1 MIAHRTCPLCEAT
14 CGLAIEVA
22 DGRVERIRGDAG
34 DVFSHGFLCPKG
46 VSLKPLHEDPDR
58 LRVPLVDGD
67 EATWGEAFAVID
79 ERLGAVR
86 LIQAEAEARSNELI
100 AASLENNPELLQ
112 YQYILKLSPGVQ
124 TIFIPSG
131 NQFILPLIGTPGL
144 NYQLQTS
151 TNLINWNV
159 LTNVLLTNST
169 ASFIDS
175 DILNYPRRFYR
186 LLGP

>member
-46 VSLKPLHEDPDR
+46 VALKPLHEDPDR

-86 LIQAEAEARSNELI
+86 
-100 AASLENNPELLQ
+100 AAGGDDSVAVYLGNPTAHSFSALL
-112 YQYILKLSPGVQ
+112 YSRPLLKAL
-124 TIFIPSG
+124 
-131 NQFILPLIGTPGL
+131 GTK
-144 NYQLQTS
+144 
-151 TNLINWNV
+151 NLY
-159 LTNVLLTNST
+159 T
-169 ASFIDS
+169 ASTVDQM
-175 DILNYPRRFYR
+175 PKQARP
-186 LLGP
+186 G